1 MFHLLKNIYVTS
13 DKLINM
19 SYDRIV
25 ISQENGVDVL
35 DYLKINTAKLYSYGR
50 TFEDVIGEG
59 KQYSTAIEMF
69 DFLTTVVKSTKKRFV
84 IYCDALSFTKI
95 MSSWYKIIFAN
106 PDKTSCKVLLDN
118 CVYRYLT
125 FYKGRYSR
133 DNGNGNG
140 DSKYTFNIDN
150 FENDFD
156 QTTVNVDS
164 RNSFIEKYK
173 AELSVEFLLATY
185 FAGHQDLKNELKENI
200 KILMKKDLEK
210 YFYELKEI
218 FWVHM
223 YTDRFTKHLG
233 LNKTYNWT
241 NYRDIE
247 NDNSRFARLMLNE
260 RIWKSKYMDMPTTGK
275 NINIEKI
282 TEQDIKD
289 FEDYTV
295 IAGKHWIEED
305 AYLHLKSDINKM
317 YFLKIYKDNGFTDE
331 ILEKLLEMEAT
342 FENASGAFFSLD
354 LETVNHWL
362 IQTLISN
369 RNDTEFCNKYSI
381 L

>member
-35 DYLKINTAKLYSYGR
+35 DYLKINRAKLYSYGR

-84 IYCDALSFTKI
+84 IYCDDLSFTKI

-164 RNSFIEKYK
+164 RNSFIEKHK

-185 FAGHQDLKNELKENI
+185 FAGHQDLKNELKETI

-317 YFLKIYKDNGFTDE
+317 YFLKVYKDNGFTDE